1 MQKNLIFSS
10 LSILALSL
18 VTATAHAQ
26 WVVHATAG
34 TLKSINAQTKVLYV
48 NGDDGTPAKFN
59 TGLKSSDKFEF
70 DPHLRSQTTPA
81 TAYDKVGSHVVVF
94 YYGYGTDLT
103 AISVESL
110 GDGTFT
116 TVTGNVDKFDKHSR
130 TLTIKTDKGTD
141 ANFHVQ
147 DNAVID
153 TGTGVKEGTKFDP
166 HKGDPV
172 RVTYLA
178 SDKGD
183 VQAVFVQRNGY

>member
-1 MQKNLIFSS
+1 
-10 LSILALSL
+10 
-18 VTATAHAQ
+18 
-26 WVVHATAG
+26 
-34 TLKSINAQTKVLYV
+34 
-48 NGDDGTPAKFN
+48 
-59 TGLKSSDKFEF
+59 
-70 DPHLRSQTTPA
+70 
-81 TAYDKVGSHVVVF
+81 VVF

-141 ANFHVQ
+141 SNFHVQ